1 MLDMLLMIEKGIRGG
16 VSMIPKRYVKANS
29 KYMKDFNLE
38 EESKF
43 IQYLDANNLY
53 GWAMSQPLPVSN
65 FKCMTESHLENWRE
79 ISSQEGRGCIL
90 EVDLEYPKEL
100 HDLHKD
106 YPLAPERIVVNKL
119 EKLIPTLRK
128 KDKHVLHHRN
138 LKQYLEMGM
147 NLTKIRRG
155 ISFAE
160 DAWLKPYLEL
170 NTNLRAEASSDF
182 EKDFFKLMNNS
193 VLGKTMENIRNR
205 ADIRLR
211 TDDKSA
217 EKLVLKPNY
226 ERTTIFTEN
235 LVAVHM
241 KKTELVFNKPV
252 YLGMSVLDISKTL
265 MYDFH
270 YDYIKKKYGPKAK
283 LLMTDTDSLMYEI
296 HTGDFFEDIREDI
309 KEKFDTSNFVN
320 SKLTRLNKK
329 VPGMFEDE
337 AGGKNISEFVGLRA
351 KLYAFDMDGDEFKNV
366 KMWKNML

>member
-1 MLDMLLMIEKGIRGG
+1 MKLDVLLLTDVFENFRSVGLKNYGLDPCWYFTAPGLAWDACLKKTDVKLELLNDVDMLLMFEKENTGG
-16 VSMIPKRYVKANS
+16 VSMIPKRYAKAN

-53 GWAMSQPLPVSN
+53 SWTMSQQLPVSN
-65 FKCMTESHLENWRE
+65 FKWMTESHLENWRE

-147 NLTKIRRG
+147 NLTKIHRG
-155 ISFAE
+155 IAIAE
-160 DAWLKPYLEL
+160 DAWLKPYIEL
-170 NTNLRAEASSDF
+170 NTKLRTEASSEFD
-182 EKDFFKLMNNS
+182 KDFFKLMNNS

-205 ADIRLR
+205 VDIRLR

-217 EKLVLKPNY
+217 EKLISKPNY
-226 ERTTIFTEN
+226 ECGECM
-235 LVAVHM
+235 LHYPCHVVAPAILQSLIVP
-241 KKTELVFNKPV
+241 LCCV
-252 YLGMSVLDISKTL
+252 VLAVS
-265 MYDFH
+265 
-270 YDYIKKKYGPKAK
+270 
-283 LLMTDTDSLMYEI
+283 
-296 HTGDFFEDIREDI
+296 
-309 KEKFDTSNFVN
+309 
-320 SKLTRLNKK
+320 
-329 VPGMFEDE
+329 
-337 AGGKNISEFVGLRA
+337 
-351 KLYAFDMDGDEFKNV
+351 
-366 KMWKNML
+366 